1 MNHLHTAVSGAFRKL
16 AKAVDSPFTRLAL
29 ELFEK
34 GEWDSLLSLRVHPSS
49 YDNALS
55 YQGDAAVASFFRK
68 CRDLPTSIDLRA
80 KAVETFWKC
89 EKICYQSNERLSPL
103 LFGVGEEHVL
113 EIVSIARKNVQEILG
128 SPPTLVEGKF
138 GPGATFNDR
147 GKLTTVPDKMT
158 EDTTFTPDAL
168 PWLFQ
173 WVGTAWASALAKS
186 GRKPYSVRGNRFTT
200 VPKDSSK
207 DRGICIEPSIN
218 VFYQLGLGAF
228 IKRRLKK
235 AGIDLVDGQ
244 ELHRR
249 VARESS
255 VNGLMATI
263 DLSNASD
270 TICKTLVKVLL
281 PPKWFSLL
289 DSLRATHT
297 LIEGKWVK
305 LEKFSSMG
313 NGFTFEL
320 ETLLFSSLARAVL
333 LFKGYDARLGED
345 VLTYGDDIIVPT
357 SFASDVVAVLKYFGF
372 EPNMDKTFIEGP
384 FRESCGGDYFQGK
397 AVRPYFLKE
406 NPCAPED
413 LINVA
418 NGLRELATDY
428 RDNVLGHHFS
438 TSAWFCVLDALP
450 TTIRNC
456 RGPKDL
462 GDTVIHDYPE
472 TWSTRTRN
480 SIRYIRSYRPT
491 RSERVGWEHWRPDVV
506 LAASLYGI
514 GDGRRN
520 PLDLGGV
527 TPRGS
532 RPNRKVGWLAYS

>member
-1 MNHLHTAVSGAFRKL
+1 
-16 AKAVDSPFTRLAL
+16 
-29 ELFEK
+29 
-34 GEWDSLLSLRVHPSS
+34 
-49 YDNALS
+49 
-55 YQGDAAVASFFRK
+55 
-68 CRDLPTSIDLRA
+68 
-80 KAVETFWKC
+80 
-89 EKICYQSNERLSPL
+89 
-103 LFGVGEEHVL
+103 
-113 EIVSIARKNVQEILG
+113 
-128 SPPTLVEGKF
+128 
-138 GPGATFNDR
+138 
-147 GKLTTVPDKMT
+147 
-158 EDTTFTPDAL
+158 
-168 PWLFQ
+168 
-173 WVGTAWASALAKS
+173 
-186 GRKPYSVRGNRFTT
+186 
-200 VPKDSSK
+200 
-207 DRGICIEPSIN
+207 
-218 VFYQLGLGAF
+218 
-228 IKRRLKK
+228 
-235 AGIDLVDGQ
+235 
-244 ELHRR
+244 
-249 VARESS
+249 
-255 VNGLMATI
+255 MATI